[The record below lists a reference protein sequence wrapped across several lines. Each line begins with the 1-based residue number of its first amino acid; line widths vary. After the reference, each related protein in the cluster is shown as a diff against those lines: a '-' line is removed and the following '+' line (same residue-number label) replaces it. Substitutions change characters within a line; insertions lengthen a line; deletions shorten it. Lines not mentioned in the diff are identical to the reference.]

1 MTTKNLTVQP
11 LRFQPSFEV
20 VPDDEAQTSKE
31 LVEAMHSIL
40 ETTLQDTGHAIRSV
54 HAKAHGLLRGQIQVY
69 DDLPEPLA
77 QGAFAKPGNFPL
89 FMRLSTNP
97 GDILD
102 DKVSTPRGLAIKLVG
117 IEGTRLPGSADAS
130 TQDFVMQNAKA
141 FTARDPKAF
150 FENLEVIGQ
159 NN

>member
-102 DKVSTPRGLAIKLVG
+102 DKVSTPRDRKSV
-117 IEGTRLPGSADAS
+117 
-130 TQDFVMQNAKA
+130 V
-141 FTARDPKAF
+141 
-150 FENLEVIGQ
+150 
-159 NN
+159 